1 MQSQMPYQQQAPAM
15 AYVGVWPRALAV
27 IIDAIIIGIIAGIIN
42 AITAGGSTDPGRIA
56 VSGSI
61 SGILALIYF
70 VVLEATMGA
79 TLGKR
84 LLGLRVVKDD
94 GSAIGWGGS
103 IIRNILRII
112 DGLVFYL
119 VGAIIIWN
127 TQRRQRLGD
136 ILAHTVVV
144 RARG

>member
-1 MQSQMPYQQQAPAM
+1 MQSQVPYQQQAPAM
-15 AYVGVWPRALAV
+15 AYVSVWPRALAI
-27 IIDAIIIGIIAGIIN
+27 IIDGIIIGVIAGIIN
-42 AITAGGSTDPGRIA
+42 AITAAGSTDPGRLA

-61 SGILALIYF
+61 SGVLAFIYF
-70 VVLEATMGA
+70 IVLEATMGA

-84 LLGLRVVKDD
+84 LLGLRVVKED

-103 IIRNILRII
+103 IIRNLLRII
-112 DGLVFYL
+112 DGLFIYL
-119 VGAIIIWN
+119 VGAIIVWN